1 MNIQRVSSL
10 LHVRVVVAVIV
21 AYQVAVNLDSLGPV
35 TLLSVQLATFATVT
49 NTDRLNEKGA
59 LIFVMIMGLVMVTM
73 VSSISLLA
81 NQSRPGRIE
90 TEVSL
95 CHQLLV
101 ERRIDSSVLVE
112 ILR

>member
-10 LHVRVVVAVIV
+10 LHVRVVVAVVV
-21 AYQVAVNLDSLGPV
+21 AYQVAVNLDSLGAV
-35 TLLSVQLATFATVT
+35 ALLSVQLATFATVT
-49 NTDRLNEKGA
+49 NIDRLNEKGT

-81 NQSRPGRIE
+81 NQSRPGRIK

-101 ERRIDSSVLVE
+101 ERRIDSSILVE

>member
-10 LHVRVVVAVIV
+10 LHVRVVVAVVV
-21 AYQVAVNLDSLGPV
+21 AYQVAVNLDSLGAV
-35 TLLSVQLATFATVT
+35 ALLSVQLASFATVT
-49 NTDRLNEKGA
+49 NIDRLNEKGA

-81 NQSRPGRIE
+81 NQSRPSRIE

-101 ERRIDSSVLVE
+101 ERRIDSSILVE